1 MNHLIDN
8 VLRQL
13 TFDPANP
20 MLFSCGLFWV
30 LFLVFLPV
38 YAMLKHRRTQMM
50 IFVLAFSL
58 YFYYKSSGWFFI
70 LLVCTSLCDWLLS
83 HAIARSTVP
92 RTRRLLTALSITLS
106 LSVLGYFKYANF
118 IVWNWSAIVGS
129 NFQPLDIILPVGI
142 SFYTFQSISYVVD
155 VYKQRIAPTQSWL
168 EYAFYLSF
176 FPQLVAGPIVRADY
190 FLPQLRDNRP
200 ATREMTYSGLW
211 LVMVG
216 IVKKAIIADY
226 IAQYNDL
233 IFSNPGGY
241 GGLETLMGI
250 AGYTMQIYCDF
261 SGYSDMAIGIAL
273 ILGFRLSENF
283 RLPYQS
289 KNITEFWR
297 RWHISLSFWFRDYV
311 YIPLGGNRKGKVRMY
326 FNNFLTM
333 LVAGLWHGSSWMFV
347 IWGALHGF
355 GLVVHKF
362 FSRQLGI
369 SIPRTLAG
377 NSLSWLIT
385 YLYIC
390 FAWSFFRAKD
400 LGVLGKMYDKVAND
414 FSIDYLVPFFHARP
428 AWTLCIIGVMLSYLF
443 TERQYHR
450 LQARFI
456 LLPWVAKLLL
466 FIICLQM
473 VVEVSQESVQ
483 PFIYY
488 QF

>member
-1 MNHLIDN
+1 
-8 VLRQL
+8 
-13 TFDPANP
+13 
-20 MLFSCGLFWV
+20 MLWTGLF
-30 LFLVFLPV
+30 LI
-38 YAMLKHRRTQMM
+38 ML
-50 IFVLAFSL
+50 
-58 YFYYKSSGWFFI
+58 
-70 LLVCTSLCDWLLS
+70 
-83 HAIARSTVP
+83 
-92 RTRRLLTALSITLS
+92 
-106 LSVLGYFKYANF
+106 
-118 IVWNWSAIVGS
+118 
-129 NFQPLDIILPVGI
+129 
-142 SFYTFQSISYVVD
+142 
-155 VYKQRIAPTQSWL
+155 
-168 EYAFYLSF
+168 
-176 FPQLVAGPIVRADY
+176 
-190 FLPQLRDNRP
+190 
-200 ATREMTYSGLW
+200 GL
-211 LVMVG
+211 
-216 IVKKAIIADY
+216 VKKNMLSDY
-226 IAQYNDL
+226 IAQFNNWVFDAPQTFSGFENLAALFGYPVQ
-233 IFSNPGGY
+233 IF
-241 GGLETLMGI
+241 L
-250 AGYTMQIYCDF
+250 DF
-261 SGYSDMAIGIAL
+261 SGYSDMSIGVAA
-273 ILGFRLSENF
+273 ILGFYLPDNFYFPYRSLGYRVLASLAHLAFLLVPRLC
-283 RLPYQS
+283 
-289 KNITEFWR
+289 
-297 RWHISLSFWFRDYV
+297 V
-311 YIPLGGNRKGKVRMY
+311 YSAGWKPEGKVRMY